1 MSSAKRASTAKY
13 RMRTADK
20 RAVAPRTRKTLVK
33 KPSRRASSDAVGII
47 VRRGAL
53 KRFDTLKKKTADL
66 PVVVTWDR
74 RLQERRVSAQ
84 PSANDQRRNDR
95 RQKPPFTWDVADFIV
110 VDPDAEASV
119 EMPDRRRRDTAEG
132 LTGCK
137 REKRRATR

>member
-1 MSSAKRASTAKY
+1 MSSGKRASTAKD

-53 KRFDTLKKKTADL
+53 KRFDTLKTKTADL

-84 PSANDQRRNDR
+84 PSANDQRKTDR
-95 RQKPPFTWDVADFIV
+95 RKKPPFTWEVADFIV

-119 EMPDRRRRDTAEG
+119 EMPDPRRRDTADG
-132 LTGCK
+132 LTACK